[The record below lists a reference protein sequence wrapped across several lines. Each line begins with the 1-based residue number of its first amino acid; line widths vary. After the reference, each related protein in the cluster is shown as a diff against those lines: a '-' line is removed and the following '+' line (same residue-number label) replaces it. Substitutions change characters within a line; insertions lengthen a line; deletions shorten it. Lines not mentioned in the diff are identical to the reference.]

1 MPYFKDPTADDDER
15 FTVEDDRPAD
25 WWMHDPV
32 DTRRSRLGLDD
43 PKSLSQQVGLTIAT
57 ILVAVLV
64 MALMFI
70 ILTAVE
76 EKAPQG
82 FRIAGKILF
91 ETAFA
96 FFVLVVVYIW
106 YKASWFRDVY
116 LAVEKKFLLVCK
128 LLVVSAFLV
137 PVLAIIVARLR

>member
-1 MPYFKDPTADDDER
+1 MPLPYDPSSDDER

-25 WWMHDPV
+25 WWQHDLV
-32 DTRRSRLGLDD
+32 DNRRSRLGLDD
-43 PKSLSQQVGLTIAT
+43 PKTLAQQIGLTIAT

-70 ILTAVE
+70 LLTAVE

-106 YKASWFRDVY
+106 YKGSWFRDVY
-116 LAVEKKFLLVCK
+116 LAVETKFLLVCK
-128 LLVVSAFLV
+128 LLILSVFLV
-137 PVLAIIVARLR
+137 PVVAMIVAHLK

>member
-1 MPYFKDPTADDDER
+1 MPLPYDPSSDDER

-25 WWMHDPV
+25 WWQHDPV
-32 DTRRSRLGLDD
+32 DNRRSRLGLDD
-43 PKSLSQQVGLTIAT
+43 PKTLAQQIGLTIAT

-70 ILTAVE
+70 LLTAVE

-116 LAVEKKFLLVCK
+116 LAVETKFLLVCK
-128 LLVVSAFLV
+128 LLILSVFLV
-137 PVLAIIVARLR
+137 PVVAMIVAHLK